1 MICGSSSGT
10 SEFSHE
16 TVPTLLW
23 AVFEMID
30 LKVVWTRYESPSPDG
45 PYQDWFD
52 VDSILLKPNY
62 DFLHSD

>member
-1 MICGSSSGT
+1 MVPLAEPVSSVMKQYQPFCGS
-10 SEFSHE
+10 F
-16 TVPTLLW
+16 
-23 AVFEMID
+23 FKMID
-30 LKVVWTRYESPSPDG
+30 LKVVWTRYETPSPDG